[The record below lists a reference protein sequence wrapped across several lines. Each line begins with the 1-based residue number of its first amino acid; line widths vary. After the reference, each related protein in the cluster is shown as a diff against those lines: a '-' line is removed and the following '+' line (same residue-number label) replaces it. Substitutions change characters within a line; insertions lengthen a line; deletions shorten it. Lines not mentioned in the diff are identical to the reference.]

1 MNDRTLNQDVF
12 FVLREKLRLES
23 HCDGGISPH
32 DSVELLPGTLITVPA
47 GVQWHNRGSR
57 WEPRVLHVS
66 GFKEPFKGSAR
77 VSRDNCFWQHILLG
91 PFSKET
97 LDRGLWIAQGSM
109 GQTPDDWKMKLQSC
123 GNIMRIPLKRDFI
136 KKKTEFCAIVSAEV
150 CLHVLS
156 NGLYEV
162 AATLNISQAEA

>member
-1 MNDRTLNQDVF
+1 MNDLALKQDVF

-23 HCDGGISPH
+23 HCDGQIRPH
-32 DSVELLPGTLITVPA
+32 NSVELLPGTLITVPA
-47 GVQWHNRGSR
+47 GVQWHNAEGY
-57 WEPRVLHVS
+57 WEPEELYVS
-66 GFKEPFKGSAR
+66 GFKEPFRGSAR
-77 VSRDNCFWQHILLG
+77 VSKDNCFWQHILLG

-123 GNIMRIPLKRDFI
+123 GNIMRIPLKRYSI
-136 KKKTEFCAIVSAEV
+136 QKKAEFGVIVSAEV
-150 CLHVLS
+150 CLHVLD

-162 AATLNISQAEA
+162 AATLNISQLEA